1 MPPAPTHTNLQ
12 RNTKN
17 TAHFPNVVIRFLKTE
32 FCSNILSFVKP
43 ECPTWVNLA
52 GQLKVGQNLNF
63 KFVKNTQIAH
73 NTLLRARRGLL
84 R

>member
-17 TAHFPNVVIRFLKTE
+17 TAHFPNVVTRFLKTE
-32 FCSNILSFVKP
+32 FSCNIFSFVKP

-52 GQLKVGQNLNF
+52 GQLKVDQNLNF
-63 KFVKNTQIAH
+63 VENSTS
-73 NTLLRARRGLL
+73 N
-84 R
+84 

>member
-17 TAHFPNVVIRFLKTE
+17 TAHFPNVVARFLKTE
-32 FCSNILSFVKP
+32 FSCNIFSFVKP

-52 GQLKVGQNLNF
+52 GQLKVGQNLNLNNH
-63 KFVKNTQIAH
+63 KKPQPVERVAIKAV
-73 NTLLRARRGLL
+73 G
-84 R
+84 